1 MRSLSIALVLCV
13 AALATPAFATDTAAL
28 PSVGPPEATAEV
40 TSVAAP
46 PVAAALDSSA
56 FKFTVSLVI
65 PANPRQPRFKSPY
78 IFDAIVVLYPEWA
91 YFGSIWK
98 KVSLSPIDV
107 RDDKPA
113 LTNST

>member
-1 MRSLSIALVLCV
+1 MRSFRIALVLCA
-13 AALATPAFATDTAAL
+13 AALATPAFATDTTTL
-28 PSVGPPEATAEV
+28 PSVGPPEATAAI
-40 TSVAAP
+40 TNVAAP
-46 PVAAALDSSA
+46 RVADALDLSA

-98 KVSLSPIDV
+98 KVSLSPVDV